1 MPPPKLSYHYVQ
13 PRRHELQQH
22 QKHLGAAQCV
32 PDVQGPDTGAGYSG
46 GTASEGGQP
55 GTDFGDPGRGNM
67 YAKGGMVK
75 KRPAKAKPTK
85 KGLAA
90 KK

>member
-1 MPPPKLSYHYVQ
+1 MADKDGRDPM
-13 PRRHELQQH
+13 
-22 QKHLGAAQCV
+22 GAMMAAIDASRGV
-32 PDVQGPDTGAGYSG
+32 TDVQGPDTGAGYSG

-55 GTDFGDPGRGNM
+55 GTTIGTDTGYGNM
-67 YAKGGMVK
+67 FAKGGMVK
-75 KRPAKAKPTK
+75 RRPAKAKPTK